1 MVRSGLRQAGRAGHA
16 RDCRQ
21 QRLVLTDHADA
32 TRSRRHRR
40 HHRVDDRSNPCAA
53 PHSRRRSCGGV
64 LPVHTPASESR
75 RDDHQRGYGGTHFAL
90 PHGVPLTVGGDSEF
104 HTTVFPQS
112 DQPVDDVATRGCLT
126 VGRQPHH
133 LVLVIVRV
141 KPLYPRT
148 IMRVSS
154 FARLRPDEPPN
165 GRGNLHARRVT
176 PVPVFGETS
185 APPVESDQRG
195 DRQRRPRESDL
206 EHKVFVLI
214 HPRRHRQS
222 TCFGPT
228 AHRDRAS
235 TPRRTTSGQPPANP
249 LTAEAR
255 WGDEDNS
262 TAS

>member
-32 TRSRRHRR
+32 TRSPASTSSPGRRPVEPPRR
-40 HHRVDDRSNPCAA
+40 PAF
-53 PHSRRRSCGGV
+53 PPTLCGGV
-64 LPVHTPASESR
+64 LPVHTPASERR